1 MLLHRKRFLEGVWAL
16 YSFAWHCGRPLR
28 IFVHSDGSLD
38 DECGRHLSR
47 IFPGIALIDKA
58 HADRFVAADLEAR
71 GLNLCLLWR
80 RRSVFGRKAL
90 DFLSMSTAA
99 CYITMDSDVLT
110 FAYPEALVDG
120 PGEAELK
127 DFHIY
132 SPDNHDNAYSL
143 PREMLELRM
152 GRPVLRRVNAGLMKI
167 QRGGIELADFE
178 DCLRKTNILN
188 DGECNLYYSEQTAY
202 ACALARN
209 GAVALDEASYTLC
222 GDPKKIITGH
232 YCGGGYWATRFYR
245 EGLPYLSEKMG
256 I

>member
-1 MLLHRKRFLEGVWAL
+1 MLLHRKRFLEGIWAL

-47 IFPGIALIDKA
+47 IFPGIALIHKED
-58 HADRFVAADLEAR
+58 ADRFVTADLEAR
-71 GLNLCLLWR
+71 RLSLCLLWR
-80 RRSVFGRKAL
+80 QRNLHARKAL

-99 CYITMDSDVLT
+99 CYIMMDSDVLT
-110 FAYPEALVDG
+110 FAYPEALVNG
-120 PGEAELK
+120 PDDTELK
-127 DFHIY
+127 CSHIY
-132 SPDNHDNAYSL
+132 SLDNHDNAYSL
-143 PREMLELRM
+143 PRDMLELRM
-152 GRPVLRRVNAGLMKI
+152 GRQVLRRVNAGLIKI
-167 QRGGIELADFE
+167 QRNGIGLADFE
-178 DCLRKTNILN
+178 DYLKKTNILN
-188 DGECNLYYSEQTAY
+188 DRECSLYYSEQTAY

-222 GDPKKIITGH
+222 GDPEKIITGH

-245 EGLPYLSEKMG
+245 EGLPYLSEKIG